1 MTEFNGQCVNAS
13 KILDLDGEDKRVL
26 LVSLFLRLSQRW
38 PETSKRKWKGQE
50 RKKDWEGKILRKNS
64 KKKK

>member
-26 LVSLFLRLSQRW
+26 LVSLFLRLSQHW
-38 PETSKRKWKGQE
+38 PETSKRMDRA
-50 RKKDWEGKILRKNS
+50 RKKEGLGGKDFEEEF
-64 KKKK
+64 